1 MKNIL
6 IYNSGGGLGDS
17 IQLFDLVTSLK
28 NNFKDASLL
37 YLGAHEN
44 HFQESLREYGIDIP
58 TFEMNLKY
66 FGFRWKHLFLAKKLF
81 NQKSIDKFDLIID
94 LQSKIRNT
102 LILKQ
107 IPSDTFYSSSLNYF
121 FSTKKKKYVSTKN
134 NLSMILKNLEKL
146 IDKKLIIQNYDIKSI
161 NPKYFDEAKRIL
173 PDNNYV
179 GLSVTQGNSYRK
191 KNWPMDKFINLG
203 KKIVEINKIPV
214 FLIRKNDTELISNIK
229 NEIKEAIIP
238 EENAKYSEPAFVT
251 ALATRLSS
259 SVTINNGIM
268 HMISLAKTP
277 MILLFGSGG
286 SKEEEKFAPKHS
298 NVKILNSTKLYN
310 STDISK
316 ISEKDVLKLI

>member
-28 NNFKDASLL
+28 NNFKDASLF

-44 HFQESLREYGIDIP
+44 HFQGSLKEYGIDVP

-66 FGFRWKHLFLAKKLF
+66 FGFRWKHLFLAKKIF

-121 FSTKKKKYVSTKN
+121 FSTKKRDYIYTKN
-134 NLSMILKNLEKL
+134 NLNMVLNNLEKL
-146 IDKKLIIQNYDIKSI
+146 IDKKLIVHNYSIKSI

-179 GLSVTQGNSYRK
+179 GLSVTQGNTYRK

-214 FLIRKNDTELISNIK
+214 FLIRKNDTELISKIK

-298 NVKILNSTKLYN
+298 SVKILNSNKLYN

>member
-28 NNFKDASLL
+28 LNFKDASVF
-37 YLGAHEN
+37 YLGAHTN
-44 HFQESLREYGIDIP
+44 HFQGSLKEYGIDIP
-58 TFEMNLKY
+58 SLEINIKY

-107 IPSDTFYSSSLNYF
+107 IPNDIFYSSSLNYF
-121 FSTKKKKYVSTKN
+121 FSTKRKNYVSTKN
-134 NLSMILKNLEKL
+134 NLSMVLTNLEKL
-146 IDKKLIIQNYDIKSI
+146 IDKKLTIQNYDIKSI

-173 PDNNYV
+173 PDKNYV
-179 GLSVTQGNSYRK
+179 GLSVTQGNIYRK

-203 KKIVEINKIPV
+203 KKIVEINKVPV
-214 FLIRKNDTELISNIK
+214 FLIKKNDTELISKVK

-238 EENAKYSEPAFVT
+238 EVNAKYSEPAFVT

-286 SKEEEKFAPKHS
+286 PKEEEKFAPKHS
-298 NVKILNSTKLYN
+298 SVKILNSNKLYN